1 MARPGSERWREY
13 RLKYR
18 LIRGK
23 KLTYKSY
30 TCYDWNSSLGDTDTF
45 YRYLCL
51 FRLLDCT
58 VGHIRIIFVFLV
70 LNKMAVL
77 ADFENSEKVRDVS
90 F

>member
-1 MARPGSERWREY
+1 MARTGSERWREY

-18 LIRGK
+18 LKRGK
-23 KLTYKSY
+23 KITYKSY

-51 FRLLDCT
+51 SRLLDCT